1 MTLATGAR
9 LPEAEIGEICRRYRV
24 KELSVFG
31 SAARGELRPESDV
44 DFLVDFL
51 SDTRPGLLGL
61 SAMARELST
70 VVGRHVDLAVKPALR
85 PLIRPEVLAEAEPI
99 YAA

>member
-1 MTLATGAR
+1 
-9 LPEAEIGEICRRYRV
+9 
-24 KELSVFG
+24 
-31 SAARGELRPESDV
+31 
-44 DFLVDFL
+44 
-51 SDTRPGLLGL
+51 
-61 SAMARELST
+61 MARELST